1 MNYPLYIII
10 LAAVFCVS
18 WLVQVIL
25 QLSVNRQVLSRCKSE
40 KRHEDVTFTDEKP
53 GVSVVVYAHNQ
64 GEALMRNLPSLL
76 DNDYPDFEVIVVD
89 DMSLDETHD
98 VLTIME
104 QRSDNLIHTKV
115 TDKVRTMSHRKLAL
129 LLGVKA
135 AHNDIIITTTAQCAP
150 AGKDWISSMVRN
162 FTSWTDFVLG
172 PVVFE
177 GRTGLV
183 ARFCQYDL
191 FQRMVQL
198 FGLTLA
204 IRPFAGWG
212 NNMAFRKHLL
222 FDNNNKAFHSH
233 LNIHPGED
241 DLFVAAMGRKGGVAV
256 ECTPESLVI
265 NQDSPLK
272 KAWSRDR
279 LNRAFTGKR
288 YAFGPMFVKGLDTL
302 TRYLCVLPGLALV
315 VLSAISLDWVM
326 LAVALVLLIGRM
338 ALNVSLAYLT
348 SKELGIHRYLL
359 SPIFYDLYTPLVDL
373 WFWLRASVRTRMFYV
388 GRV

>member
-76 DNDYPDFEVIVVD
+76 DNDYPNFEVIVVD
-89 DMSLDETHD
+89 DMSRDETQD

-150 AGKDWISSMVRN
+150 AGKEWISSMVRN

-256 ECTPESLVI
+256 ECTPESLII

>member
-1 MNYPLYIII
+1 M
-10 LAAVFCVS
+10 
-18 WLVQVIL
+18 
-25 QLSVNRQVLSRCKSE
+25 
-40 KRHEDVTFTDEKP
+40 
-53 GVSVVVYAHNQ
+53 VYAHNQ

-89 DMSLDETHD
+89 DMSRDETQD

-150 AGKDWISSMVRN
+150 AGKEWISSMVRN

-241 DLFVAAMGRKGGVAV
+241 DLFVAAMARKGGVAV
-256 ECTPESLVI
+256 ECTPESLII

-288 YAFGPMFVKGLDTL
+288 YAFGPMFVKGLDSL

-373 WFWLRASVRTRMFYV
+373 WFWLRASIRTRMFYV

>member
-76 DNDYPDFEVIVVD
+76 DNDYPNFEVIVVD
-89 DMSLDETHD
+89 DMSLDDTQD

-256 ECTPESLVI
+256 ECTPESLII

-272 KAWSRDR
+272 KAWNRDR

-302 TRYLCVLPGLALV
+302 TRYLCVLPGLTLV
-315 VLSAISLDWVM
+315 VLSAISLDWIM
-326 LAVALVLLIGRM
+326 LAVALVLLLGRM

-373 WFWLRASVRTRMFYV
+373 WFWLRASIRTRMFYV

>member
-76 DNDYPDFEVIVVD
+76 DNDYPNFEVIVVD
-89 DMSLDETHD
+89 DMSRDETQD

-241 DLFVAAMGRKGGVAV
+241 DLFVAAMGCKGGVAV

>member
-76 DNDYPDFEVIVVD
+76 DNDYPNFEVIVVD
-89 DMSLDETHD
+89 DMSRDETQD

-150 AGKDWISSMVRN
+150 AGKEWISSMVRN

-241 DLFVAAMGRKGGVAV
+241 DLFVAAMARKGGVAV

-338 ALNVSLAYLT
+338 ALNVSLAYMT

>member
-89 DMSLDETHD
+89 DMSRDETQD

-150 AGKDWISSMVRN
+150 AGKEWISSMVRN

-241 DLFVAAMGRKGGVAV
+241 DLFVAAMARKGGVAV
-256 ECTPESLVI
+256 ECTPESLII

-288 YAFGPMFVKGLDTL
+288 YAFGPMFVKGLDSL

-373 WFWLRASVRTRMFYV
+373 WFWLRASIRTRMFYV